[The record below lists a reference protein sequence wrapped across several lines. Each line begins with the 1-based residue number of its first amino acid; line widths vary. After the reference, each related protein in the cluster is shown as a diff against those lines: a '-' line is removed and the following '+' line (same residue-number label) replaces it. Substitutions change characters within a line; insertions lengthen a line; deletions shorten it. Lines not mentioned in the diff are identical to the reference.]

1 MTNAQLRH
9 CIDQSNARLRDA
21 LQSMDYSHR
30 TMISAQVLTIAMS
43 NEKMRLASDE
53 MLNMIGTLASLGL
66 AEVCAQVE
74 AEA

>member
-21 LQSMDYSHR
+21 FQSMDYGLR
-30 TMISAQVLTIAMS
+30 TIISANVLSIAMD
-43 NEKMRLASDE
+43 NEKLRLASDE
-53 MLNMIGTLASLGL
+53 MLNMIGTLAALGL

-74 AEA
+74 AEE